1 MPTSEE
7 TVLSRI
13 RDAAESGA
21 THLDLSRSVL
31 ETLPPEIGELTA
43 LTTLD
48 LSKNQLTALP
58 PEWASAPPL
67 HRRAE
72 QQWECPHGDKSPC
85 YAYQPR

>member
-31 ETLPPEIGELTA
+31 ETLPPEIGELAALLPADRGGNVTA
-43 LTTLD
+43 
-48 LSKNQLTALP
+48 SGNRSVAIG
-58 PEWASAPPL
+58 
-67 HRRAE
+67 
-72 QQWECPHGDKSPC
+72 GDARGNVIITGDNNKV
-85 YAYQPR
+85 